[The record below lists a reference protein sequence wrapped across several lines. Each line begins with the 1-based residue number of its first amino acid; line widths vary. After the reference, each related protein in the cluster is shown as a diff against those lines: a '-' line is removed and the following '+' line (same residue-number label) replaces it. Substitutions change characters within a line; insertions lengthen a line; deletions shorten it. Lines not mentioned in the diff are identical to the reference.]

1 MGLEASYQPPRTS
14 RAAPEPRI
22 YPYLLRG
29 LSIERVNQV
38 WTADLCYLPM
48 ARGFLCLTAVMDL
61 VSRYVLAWRLS
72 NLLEASFCVEALQEA
87 LGQGHP
93 EIFNTDQVV
102 SSPTT
107 TSPACLLA
115 AGSPSAWT
123 GADGFRTTSFLSG
136 CAQSQVRGGLAK
148 QPRSWALKTSRSL
161 FRPLASRSPD
171 RRDQAG
177 RQRPRD
183 CAGRGPVAMH
193 N

>member
-38 WTADLCYLPM
+38 WTADLCYLPV
-48 ARGFLCLTAVMDL
+48 ARGFLCLTAVMDWA
-61 VSRYVLAWRLS
+61 SGYVLAWRLS

-115 AGSPSAWT
+115 TGSPSAWT
-123 GADGFRTTSFLSG
+123 GAGGFRTTSFLSG